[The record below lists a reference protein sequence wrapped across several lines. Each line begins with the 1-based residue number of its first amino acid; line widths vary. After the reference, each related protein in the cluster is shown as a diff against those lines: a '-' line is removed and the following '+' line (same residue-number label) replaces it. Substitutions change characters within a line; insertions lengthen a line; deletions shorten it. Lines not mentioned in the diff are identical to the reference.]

1 MKLQACSKIITL
13 TTLGFTLTAAGTF
26 YALNSAEHSIDTHY
40 QQELNEHLTAVGAD
54 LHRYVQ
60 KINSD
65 YYELLNSSLNN
76 ILALDQCYYSRDPLL
91 NFFDKNIRTHS
102 AYAKGENLVYALEGL
117 SYFGVPYIA
126 YDLESKELSFHGFK
140 EEDNG
145 EDSEKEQ
152 QRLLRARDQNEQ
164 SLEKQIQTPYALPHS
179 FTLLYSG
186 SDTFLCLRLYDKE
199 THSNYYIISSYLT
212 VLENIALNLKT
223 VFSDI
228 DIKLQK
234 LFENEA
240 VIIARRNQT
249 ILKTKDFDLD
259 LDLNNAYLRSLIG
272 VRIIDKNGQPL
283 ESDSTLPPQ
292 EQHDILAVSY
302 VRSINSYLVL
312 KRPFNLLKSD
322 TNVLFWSKIAII
334 LISLIFIAAV
344 AQQSRNDN
352 RAARLTI
359 TKFKKLSR
367 LLNNLNGLTSNA
379 FKELLD
385 SSAIQVSLR
394 TATIKAVP
402 ANDPTRSTTANN
414 SIQNSKINDGDRPS
428 ANSKT
433 TDKIDTITNTTTS
446 SILQKIT
453 ASDTATTNANSNA
466 NNNEPNNAPS
476 KTNKA
481 QNATDTT
488 TNTTSLNNDNSSDTT
503 SIAINNT
510 ITGVGTDTNTSA
522 DKIASTSNAL
532 EIAPN
537 QAQEVPELSPLQTA
551 NTDDIANFVLT
562 TICQKERV
570 EFLESDNPAWQVI
583 STMVRLAQG
592 LEQESN
598 AQIEATK
605 QEFKSRIPLYRK
617 EGQCIASRQM
627 LLNALPSEEAM
638 PSSNFVDFA
647 AFTVPARDLSGN
659 FYSIQRLDDDNL
671 AFVIGDCSSSGTK
684 AAYTVAVVSILVSEA
699 LKLDLDPPHVMQYLN
714 ERLCA
719 IPHIS
724 PVGLFIGMISEKT
737 GNVIAANAGH
747 CVPIVVDDT
756 GPHFVAQ
763 FNEQQLG
770 LHKEQEFELIKWY
783 LSNNDMVILYS
794 KGILNV
800 KNNEG
805 EIFGMDRL
813 LDHCVGSNALRADE
827 LIIKILNDLK
837 RHKGKRPFR
846 EDVSL
851 ICLKQLRIQ
860 F

>member
-13 TTLGFTLTAAGTF
+13 TTLGFALTAAGTF

-76 ILALDQCYYSRDPLL
+76 ILALDQRYYSRDPLL
-91 NFFDKNIRTHS
+91 NFFEKNIRNPS
-102 AYAKGENLVYALEGL
+102 AYAQGENLVYALEGL
-117 SYFGVPYIA
+117 NYFGVPYIA

-140 EEDNG
+140 EENNAEDN
-145 EDSEKEQ
+145 EQEQ

-164 SLEKQIQTPYALPHS
+164 TLEEQIQTPYALPHS
-179 FTLLYSG
+179 FTMLYSG
-186 SDTFLCLRLYDKE
+186 SDTFLCLRLYDQE
-199 THSNYYIISSYLT
+199 THSNYYVISSYLT

-259 LDLNNAYLRSLIG
+259 VDLSNANLRSLIG
-272 VRIIDKNGQPL
+272 VRIIDQNGQPL
-283 ESDSTLPPQ
+283 ENDSSVPPQ

-312 KRPFNLLKSD
+312 KRPFNLVKGD
-322 TNVLFWSKIAII
+322 TTVLFWSKIAII
-334 LISLIFIAAV
+334 LLSLIFIAAI
-344 AQQSRNDN
+344 AQQSRKDN

-367 LLNNLNGLTSNA
+367 LLNNLGKLTPDA

-385 SSAIQVSLR
+385 SSAAQVPLR
-394 TATIKAVP
+394 AAAIN
-402 ANDPTRSTTANN
+402 ANDDN
-414 SIQNSKINDGDRPS
+414 
-428 ANSKT
+428 
-433 TDKIDTITNTTTS
+433 DTITTNNKAVASTNNAAPNNSSNSDAATASNANAAANTSTPATTS
-446 SILQKIT
+446 SSSTSSASSSGSVSPTAT
-453 ASDTATTNANSNA
+453 ASSSGSTASLASTSGSSTGAPSEPNSAATTDSANGTSDAGN
-466 NNNEPNNAPS
+466 
-476 KTNKA
+476 TT
-481 QNATDTT
+481 ATDT
-488 TNTTSLNNDNSSDTT
+488 N
-503 SIAINNT
+503 A
-510 ITGVGTDTNTSA
+510 A
-522 DKIASTSNAL
+522 KPAATSNAL
-532 EIAPN
+532 VVVPN
-537 QAQEVPELSPLQTA
+537 QAQTQDTPEPSPLQAA
-551 NTDDIANFVLT
+551 NPDDIANFVLT
-562 TICQKERV
+562 TICQQERV
-570 EFLESDNPAWQVI
+570 EFLESDNPAWQVV

-598 AQIEATK
+598 AQVEAVK
-605 QEFKSRIPLYRK
+605 QDFKSRIPLYRK

-770 LHKEQEFELIKWY
+770 LHKEQDFELIKWY
-783 LSNNDMVILYS
+783 LSNNDMIVLYS

-827 LIIKILNDLK
+827 LIIKILNDIK

-851 ICLKQLRIQ
+851 ICLKQLRIH